1 MHGEGVMTWQNPQ
14 VRYVGSWWN
23 GKRYGQGR
31 ITFAEDDEA
40 ERVHYEGTMFAPGCY
55 LFRVVLTLIGCTLS
69 GWWQNDRKEGWGE
82 MVWKSGSHYQ
92 GEWKS
97 GLRDGFGVHTFHN
110 ADKYP
115 IPFLSAQRSS
125 SNF

>member
-1 MHGEGVMTWQNPQ
+1 MKPSECTTKVQCWLALVLSVSPG
-14 VRYVGSWWN
+14 GSP
-23 GKRYGQGR
+23 RSA
-31 ITFAEDDEA
+31 T
-40 ERVHYEGTMFAPGCY
+40 
-55 LFRVVLTLIGCTLS
+55 TL

>member
-40 ERVHYEGTMFAPGCY
+40 ERVHYEGTMQ
-55 LFRVVLTLIGCTLS
+55 VVL
-69 GWWQNDRKEGWGE
+69 E
-82 MVWKSGSHYQ
+82 
-92 GEWKS
+92 
-97 GLRDGFGVHTFHN
+97 LRF
-110 ADKYP
+110 AWCSP
-115 IPFLSAQRSS
+115 LSALSR
-125 SNF
+125 